1 MLDAATLEAITQ
13 EARQA
18 FLEED
23 APLCLNLLIEGLPK
37 LEVALQTDQSTE
49 YCRPIYKN
57 LGRAAHSLKGGAGMA
72 VMPTLNQLC
81 HKMEDLFEAL
91 EQGRVEDRLMINQS
105 NWK

>member
-23 APLCLNLLIEGLPK
+23 APECLNLLIEGLPK
-37 LEVALQTDQSTE
+37 LELALQTDQSTE
-49 YCRPIYKN
+49 YCQPIYKD

-81 HKMEDLFEAL
+81 HKMEDLFEAQNRGGWKIIL
-91 EQGRVEDRLMINQS
+91 RLLGF
-105 NWK
+105 